1 MDVPDVNNYQGFS
14 DLAKYNVQGKDYR
27 IIVLK
32 RPSPVAIVA
41 PHGGK
46 IEKRTSD
53 IAKAIAANDCNLYLF
68 EGIRSSRNYASL
80 HLTSH
85 RFDEPE
91 CLALVEACPI
101 VVTIHGFTNSDEKIL
116 IGGLDIA
123 LKEQLAIALHEFG
136 VLTEID
142 GHGFPAMEPKNICN
156 RGSTGKGVQLEFS
169 SGIRGSDGEP
179 RAIQAIRSVVLGA
192 N

>member
-136 VLTEID
+136 VLTETD